1 MKDVNAYCYFQ
12 YSLLKKIQYTGYEII
27 DSVYT
32 HYGDC
37 TIFCKPYTRDMI
49 VCIKASYV
57 DDEYWNVTTGKFE
70 HASGYSFY
78 ARLGND
84 EQKCIEQGIIEFKTE
99 EEFNKI
105 FYPSGKVEE

>member
-1 MKDVNAYCYFQ
+1 MKNVNTYCYFH

-49 VCIKASYV
+49 VRIKASYV

-84 EQKCIEQGIIEFKTE
+84 GLWRSVHGKE
-99 EEFNKI
+99 ELLNYLKEVNEYK
-105 FYPSGKVEE
+105 

>member
-1 MKDVNAYCYFQ
+1 MKDVNTYCYLKHG
-12 YSLLKKIQYTGYEII
+12 LLEKIKYTGYEII

-57 DDEYWNVTTGKFE
+57 DDEYWNVATGKLE

-84 EQKCIEQGIIEFKTE
+84 GLWRSINGCKELFEYLKEVYKY
-99 EEFNKI
+99 K
-105 FYPSGKVEE
+105 

>member
-1 MKDVNAYCYFQ
+1 MKNVNVYCYLKHG
-12 YSLLKKIQYTGYEII
+12 LLEKIKYTGYEII

-37 TIFCKPYTRDMI
+37 TIFCKPYTRGI
-49 VCIKASYV
+49 KVCIKASYV
-57 DDEYWNVTTGKFE
+57 DDEYWNVTTGKLE

-84 EQKCIEQGIIEFKTE
+84 GLWRNVHSNE
-99 EEFNKI
+99 ELLDYLKEVSTYK
-105 FYPSGKVEE
+105 

>member
-1 MKDVNAYCYFQ
+1 MKDVNTYCYFH
-12 YSLLKKIQYTGYEII
+12 YSLLKKIQYAGYEII

-57 DDEYWNVTTGKFE
+57 DDEYWNVTTGKLE
-70 HASGYSFY
+70 HMSGYSFY

-84 EQKCIEQGIIEFKTE
+84 GLWRSMTDTE
-99 EEFNKI
+99 ELFNYLKEVSK
-105 FYPSGKVEE
+105 YK

>member
-1 MKDVNAYCYFQ
+1 MKNVNTYCYFH

-84 EQKCIEQGIIEFKTE
+84 VLWR
-99 EEFNKI
+99 
-105 FYPSGKVEE
+105 SVHGKELLNYLKEVSTYK